1 MSDLERAWRF
11 DAEVQERTAREVKPF
26 ELGVAVASPDLPRVY
41 DANLV
46 RVDGPVEGL
55 SAAELESVVNRLQ
68 HGLAHRKVI
77 LPDSEAAGELARE
90 MGGRGWSINRT
101 VVMRYEGP
109 RERDP
114 QAAAAA
120 EQVDARAVRGAR
132 HEALAGRSLEVQRQ
146 VADYTE
152 RMAQVTS
159 GRVFAAFAGGEV
171 AAFCALLEGDGVG
184 EVDEVTTLARFRRHG
199 LGTAVVEAALQ
210 TSLAAGHDF
219 TFLVANADDWPR
231 RWYGRLGFVEIGER
245 IEVYKA

>member
-11 DAEVQERTAREVKPF
+11 DAGVQERTAHEVEPF
-26 ELGVAVASPDLPRVY
+26 ELGAAVASPDLPRVY

-46 RVDGPVEGL
+46 RVDGPLDGVT
-55 SAAELESVVNRLQ
+55 APELESIANRMQ
-68 HGLAHRKVI
+68 HGLAHRKLL
-77 LPDSEAAGELARE
+77 LPGTQRAAELARE
-90 MGGRGWSINRT
+90 MAGRGWSLNRT

-152 RMAQVTS
+152 RMAEVTS
-159 GRVFAAFAGGEV
+159 GRVFAAFAGHEV
-171 AAFCALLEGDGVG
+171 ASFCALLEGDEIG
-184 EVDEVTTLARFRRHG
+184 EIDEVTTLARFRRHG

-210 TSLAAGHDF
+210 TSLATGHGF

-245 IEVYKA
+245 FEVYRA